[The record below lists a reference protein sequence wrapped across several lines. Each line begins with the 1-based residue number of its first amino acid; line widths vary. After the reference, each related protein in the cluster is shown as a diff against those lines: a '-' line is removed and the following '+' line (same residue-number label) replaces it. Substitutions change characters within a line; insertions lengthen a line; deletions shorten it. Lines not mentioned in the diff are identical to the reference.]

1 MSWLFYLLEAN
12 LYLVIFYCFFKIS
25 LGKETFYS
33 LNRYYLIFST
43 IISFLIPFFK
53 LGIWNEETFNI
64 VNDTVST
71 AQAII
76 PNANIIQYQQ
86 SDDPIFTLNS
96 LIFTVY
102 LIVTLLLLFRL
113 TKGLIYILKIKG
125 LDKSGIENGI
135 RIVYLQKS
143 NSAFS
148 FFNIL
153 FIDPE
158 LENQSTIIKH
168 EMAHIKQ
175 GHSLDILFY
184 EFIGVINWFNPVVY
198 LIKKDIKLIH
208 EYLADT
214 AVIDS
219 DMKKYDYAMFLI
231 KQSVNLK
238 NLTLTNQIF
247 SSSLLKKRI
256 SMLNQNK
263 TAGWVR
269 LKMLFV
275 LPIIGGMLGLSTMA
289 FTKTYGTV
297 ELFTAYQKS
306 IQDTGK
312 IKYTTM
318 RNLKKGSKL
327 FTTQVSVKNKIQT
340 SSEKRLI
347 VVNGEEI
354 KDNNYFFAVANF
366 DQQTELT
373 PDKAVKKYGDKAKYG
388 AIEFNGKNIEI
399 LKDFPAPPPSQPN
412 IPNSPSAPPSP
423 PLEPKIGTERYP
435 NPTIAKDVVLNR
447 GKNERFVLPE
457 MGSGRKSLQVTNPDG
472 KKVYS
477 TFNYINDWDGKQ
489 TNIIK
494 LKNKKI
500 PAGKY
505 VYLVFITKKDNQPNE
520 TKKGYLTII

>member
-12 LYLVIFYCFFKIS
+12 LYLAIFYCFFKIF
-25 LGKETFYS
+25 LNKDTFYS

-43 IISFLIPFFK
+43 IISFCIPFFK
-53 LGIWNEETFNI
+53 VGVWNKETFNAVDNVI
-64 VNDTVST
+64 FTE
-71 AQAII
+71 QAIN
-76 PNANIIQYQQ
+76 PSASIIQYQQ
-86 SDDPIFTLNS
+86 SNDPIFTLNS
-96 LIFTVY
+96 LLFAVY
-102 LIVTLLLLFRL
+102 LFVTLLLLFRL
-113 TKGLIYILKIKG
+113 LKGFIHILKIKR
-125 LDKSGIENGI
+125 LDKYRIENGVKI
-135 RIVYLQKS
+135 IYLKKS
-143 NSAFS
+143 KSAFS
-148 FFNIL
+148 FFNLL

-175 GHSLDILFY
+175 GHSFDILFY
-184 EFIGVINWFNPVVY
+184 EFIGVINWFNPAVY

-214 AVIDS
+214 VVIDS

-231 KQSVNLK
+231 KQSANIESL
-238 NLTLTNQIF
+238 LLTNQIF
-247 SSSLLKKRI
+247 SSSLLKQRI

-275 LPIIGGMLGLSTMA
+275 LPIIGCLLGLSTMA

-297 ELFTAYQKS
+297 ELFKTDKKS
-306 IQDTGK
+306 IQDTRK

-327 FTTQVSVKNKIQT
+327 FITHVSVKNKKQT

-347 VVNGEEI
+347 VINGEEI
-354 KDNNYFFAVANF
+354 KDNNQFFAVANF
-366 DQQTELT
+366 DQQTELM

-388 AIEFNGKNIEI
+388 AIEFNGTNIEV
-399 LKDFPAPPPSQPN
+399 LKDLPPPPPGRPNTPDSSLAPP
-412 IPNSPSAPPSP
+412 P
-423 PLEPKIGTERYP
+423 PLEPKVEIEKYP
-435 NPTIAKDVVLNR
+435 NPTTAKDVVLNR

-457 MGSGRKSLQVTNPDG
+457 MSSGRKSLQVMNAAG
-472 KKVYS
+472 MRIYS
-477 TFNYINDWDGKQ
+477 TFNYANDWDGKQ
-489 TNIIK
+489 TNITK

-505 VYLVFITKKDNQPNE
+505 MYIVFITKKDNQPNDA
-520 TKKGYLTII
+520 KKGYLTII